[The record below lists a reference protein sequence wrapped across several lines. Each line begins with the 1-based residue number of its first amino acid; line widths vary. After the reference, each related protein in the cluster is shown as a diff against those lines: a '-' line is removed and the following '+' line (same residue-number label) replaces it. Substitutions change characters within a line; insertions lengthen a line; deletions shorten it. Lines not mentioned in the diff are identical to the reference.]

1 MEIAERI
8 KLLRKHLKL
17 SQEAFGNRIGLKKAS
32 ISALEKGVSNLTEST
47 AKLICLEF
55 NISYLWLTTGE
66 GPMKE
71 DKNEND
77 IAIEK
82 LSEKYNLDPVEKK
95 LLTRYLKMSEEKR
108 LSFITFLSNLFED
121 EKEDEL

>member
-71 DKNEND
+71 DMNEND